1 MVEKVGGSAKQNQHC
16 YHSNAGLYLFDDYL
30 NQIRH
35 LAQSCMTLTQTVIL
49 VVDPPTRRPGCHPP
63 LAYFP
68 CPYSQSCFGKWSVLV
83 NDGRRHTS
91 TVFFVLLVVVLNLL
105 TDLVVGCARR
115 QFLLVSLNMTRS

>member
-1 MVEKVGGSAKQNQHC
+1 
-16 YHSNAGLYLFDDYL
+16 
-30 NQIRH
+30 
-35 LAQSCMTLTQTVIL
+35 MTLPLEDRVVIHRLLIFL
-49 VVDPPTRRPGCHPP
+49 VHKAKVVLVNG
-63 LAYFP
+63 L
-68 CPYSQSCFGKWSVLV
+68 SVLV